1 MAYDSAY
8 HALRRTG
15 RERHDCYHDNP
26 RTGLLSSD
34 PSPLQTTTIHFMQI
48 KLSSLTVTDQEKALH
63 FYTTVLGFTKQADV
77 SMGAFRWLTV
87 SSPDGVPGV
96 ELVLEPLGFP
106 PAAVFQKA
114 RFDAGLPATAFFTT
128 DIAAEVQRL
137 KAAGVRF
144 RGEPTT
150 MGPITAVV
158 FDDTCG
164 NLINLVQPA
173 T

>member
-1 MAYDSAY
+1 
-8 HALRRTG
+8 
-15 RERHDCYHDNP
+15 
-26 RTGLLSSD
+26 
-34 PSPLQTTTIHFMQI
+34 MQI
-48 KLSSLTVTDQEKALH
+48 KLSSVTVTDQEKALH
-63 FYTTVLGFTKQADV
+63 FYTTVLGFAKKADV

-87 SSPDGVPGV
+87 SAPEGVSGA

-114 RFDAGLPATAFFTT
+114 RYDAGIPATAFFTT
-128 DIAAEVQRL
+128 DIAAEFQRL
-137 KAAGVRF
+137 KAAGVQF
-144 RGEPTT
+144 RGEPTN

-173 T
+173 A